1 MNEAVV
7 TSEARLTTLEVILRE
22 LQKLNGDHERRL
34 RTLER
39 AIGYGSGAV
48 GMGLFIAKVLRLL

>member
-1 MNEAVV
+1 VNEQIA
-7 TSEARLTTLEVILRE
+7 TEARLTTMEVILRE
-22 LQKLNGDHERRL
+22 LQRFNSDHERRL

-48 GMGLFIAKVLRLL
+48 GMGLFLAKVLKIL